1 MDTTIK
7 KTTEIINI
15 VNKST
20 REYLNNLIDNQTAET
35 KALAKIDIDKAFD
48 DINLQTNSY
57 DLILDQ
63 KNFILQINYFNQYA
77 ILRWLQ
83 VKNSLDM
90 VNYIDIKDIKIV
102 FDQVGQSVLKTS
114 KKMNRKVTKEM

>member
-7 KTTEIINI
+7 KMIEIINI

-20 REYLNNLIDNQTAET
+20 RKYLNKSIDNQTTDT
-35 KALAKIDIDKAFD
+35 KALTKNDIKKAFD

-63 KNFILQINYFNQYA
+63 KKFILQINYFNQYA

-83 VKNSLDM
+83 VKNSLAM
-90 VNYIDIKDIKIV
+90 GNYIEIKDIKTV
-102 FDQVGQSVLKTS
+102 FDQVDQSVLKTS
-114 KKMNRKVTKEM
+114 KKMNKKVAK